1 MDQTNRA
8 ERAVPLEEAEH
19 AVRTERVARGV
30 RAVRAVRTDEWAEAR
45 EFRLDALRDPAAS
58 IAFLE
63 TYEDAVRRP
72 DSFWRERTERSARS
86 ASVRQFVAESADGG
100 WAGSVVAL
108 VERRG
113 TPGAIGGPSA
123 YDQAHLVA
131 VYVRPE
137 HRGAGVLKELFDA
150 ATAWAWS
157 LEEPRVERV
166 RLYVDER
173 NGRAR
178 AAYRKLGFE
187 PSGESVPVDNDPSAR
202 ELELAVSRPSA

>member
-8 ERAVPLEEAEH
+8 ERAVPLVKAER
-19 AVRTERVARGV
+19 AVRT
-30 RAVRAVRTDEWAEAR
+30 VRTDEWARAR
-45 EFRLDALRDPAAS
+45 EFRLDALRDPVAP

-63 TYEDAVRRP
+63 TYEDAVQRP

-86 ASVRQFVAESADGG
+86 ASVRQFVAELTDGE

-108 VERRG
+108 VERAG
-113 TPGAIGGPSA
+113 TTDALGGLSA
-123 YDQAHLVA
+123 YEQAHLVA

-150 ATAWAWS
+150 AIAWAWS
-157 LEEPRVERV
+157 LEEPRAERV

-178 AAYRKLGFE
+178 AAYRRLGFE
-187 PSGESVPVDNDPSAR
+187 PTGRTVPVENDPSAR
-202 ELELAVSRPSA
+202 EFELAVSRPGA

>member
-1 MDQTNRA
+1 MNPVNRA
-8 ERAVPLEEAEH
+8 QRAVPLGKPG
-19 AVRTERVARGV
+19 RVV
-30 RAVRAVRTDEWAEAR
+30 RAVRADEWARAKDL
-45 EFRLDALRDPAAS
+45 RLEALRDPAAPV
-58 IAFLE
+58 AYLE
-63 TYEDAVRRP
+63 TYEDAIGRP
-72 DSFWRERTERSARS
+72 DSFWRERTERSAEGTS
-86 ASVRQFVAESADGG
+86 ARQFVAESADGG
-100 WAGSVVAL
+100 WVGSVVVL

-113 TPGAIGGPSA
+113 AADALGGVSA

-137 HRGAGVLKELFDA
+137 HRGSGLLEELFDA

-157 LEEPRVERV
+157 LAEPRVERV

-187 PSGESVPVDNDPSAR
+187 PTGVIIPVENDPAAR
-202 ELELAVSRPSA
+202 EFELAVARPTD

>member
-8 ERAVPLEEAEH
+8 ERAVPLGKAER
-19 AVRTERVARGV
+19 AE
-30 RAVRAVRTDEWAEAR
+30 RAVRAVRTDEWAAAK
-45 EFRLDALRDPAAS
+45 EFRLDALRDPVAP

-63 TYEDAVRRP
+63 TYEEAVRRP

-86 ASVRQFVAESADGG
+86 ASVRQFVAGLADGG

-113 TPGAIGGPSA
+113 TTGALGGPSA
-123 YDQAHLVA
+123 YDQVHIVA
-131 VYVRPE
+131 VFVRPE

-187 PSGESVPVDNDPSAR
+187 PTGETVPADNDPSAR
-202 ELELAVSRPSA
+202 EFELAVPRPPA

>member
-8 ERAVPLEEAEH
+8 ERAVPLVKAE
-19 AVRTERVARGV
+19 
-30 RAVRAVRTDEWAEAR
+30 RAVRAVRTDEWARAR
-45 EFRLDALRDPAAS
+45 DFRLDALRDPVAP

-63 TYEDAVRRP
+63 TYEDAVQRP
-72 DSFWRERTERSARS
+72 DSFWRERTERAARS
-86 ASVRQFVAESADGG
+86 ASVRQFVAELADGE

-108 VERRG
+108 VERAG
-113 TPGAIGGPSA
+113 TTDALGGLSA

-157 LEEPRVERV
+157 LEEPRAERV

-187 PSGESVPVDNDPSAR
+187 PTGRTVQVENDPSAR
-202 ELELAVSRPSA
+202 EFELAVSRPGV

>member
-1 MDQTNRA
+1 MSQTPA
-8 ERAVPLEEAEH
+8 
-19 AVRTERVARGV
+19 V
-30 RAVRAVRTDEWAEAR
+30 RAVRAVRADEWARAR
-45 EFRLDALRDPAAS
+45 DLRLEALRDPAAPV
-58 IAFLE
+58 AFLE
-63 TYEDAVRRP
+63 TYEDSVRRP
-72 DSFWRERTERSARS
+72 DSFWRERTGRSARGAS
-86 ASVRQFVAESADGG
+86 ARQFVAESADGG
-100 WAGSVVAL
+100 EWAGSVVAL

-113 TPGAIGGPSA
+113 VADAVGGVRA

-137 HRGAGVLKELFDA
+137 YRGSGVLKELFDA

-166 RLYVDER
+166 RLLVDER

-187 PSGESVPVDNDPSAR
+187 PTGVTFPVAGDPVESGASAR
-202 ELELAVSRPSA
+202 EFELAVARPTGC

>member
-1 MDQTNRA
+1 MDRTNRA
-8 ERAVPLEEAEH
+8 ERAVPLVKTESGVRAVP
-19 AVRTERVARGV
+19 AVRAA
-30 RAVRAVRTDEWAEAR
+30 RAVRAVRTDEWARAK
-45 EFRLDALRDPAAS
+45 EFRLDALRDPVAP

-63 TYEDAVRRP
+63 TYEDAVQRP

-86 ASVRQFVAESADGG
+86 ASVRQFVAELADGG

-113 TPGAIGGPSA
+113 AADAFDGLSA
-123 YDQAHLVA
+123 HDQAHLVA

-157 LEEPRVERV
+157 LREPRVERV

-178 AAYRKLGFE
+178 GAYRKLGFE
-187 PSGESVPVDNDPSAR
+187 ATGETVLVDDEPSAR
-202 ELELAVSRPSA
+202 ELELAVSRPRD